1 MDEKK
6 QYGLWTAIAMII
18 GICVGS
24 GIFFKVG
31 NILAFTGGNIFLG
44 VLVFIIGA
52 LCIIF
57 GSLSLTNLAERT
69 TKNGGMVAYFEEF
82 FSEPVASAF
91 GWYQT
96 FLYFPTICVVVSW
109 AAGTYTTLLLNLPQT
124 LPYQMGIGFCYMVF
138 FYLLNIV
145 SSQFAGWFQIISTIT
160 KLIPLIGIGLIAIFW
175 TKDVPTV
182 PTTATLIE
190 PTDVGLGWLA
200 ALAPMAFSYDGWPIA
215 LSISHEVKG
224 GSHTMKKALCFGP
237 VIVLVVYLSYFLG
250 LTHILGPEYI
260 LSMGEGAV
268 MEIGE
273 MLFGHIGQKVI
284 LLFILVALFGVIN
297 GVTLG
302 HIRMPYAL
310 ATKNMLPNSQKIIND
325 YHHKKFV
332 STSAIIALLTGCG
345 WFIIHYIT
353 QAFQLMGL
361 GDIGEI
367 AIVFGYM
374 WYMALYFKVIQLYLD
389 KDIQETFTGLISPI
403 LAIVGGLII
412 LFGGFYENPIFEF
425 VSFGICFLFCLMGY
439 ITFKKNRQ
447 NLLNK

>member
-1 MDEKK
+1 
-6 QYGLWTAIAMII
+6 MII

-31 NILAFTGGNIFLG
+31 NILAFTGGNVFLG

-57 GSLSLTNLAERT
+57 GSLSLTNLAQRT

-82 FSEPVASAF
+82 FSESTASAF

-96 FLYFPTICVVVSW
+96 FLYFPTIGVVVSW
-109 AAGTYTTLLLNLPQT
+109 AAGTYTTMLLDLPQT
-124 LPYQMGIGFCYMVF
+124 MSYQMGIGFCYMLF
-138 FYLLNIV
+138 FYCLNIL
-145 SSQFAGWFQIISTIT
+145 SSQFAGWFQIVSTIT
-160 KLIPLIGIGLIAIFW
+160 KLIPLLGMGFIALFW
-175 TKDVPTV
+175 SKETPVVPPTV
-182 PTTATLIE
+182 PLVE
-190 PTDVGLGWLA
+190 KTDVGLGWLA

-224 GSHTMKKALCFGP
+224 GSQTMKKALCFGP
-237 VIVLVVYLSYFLG
+237 IIVLIVYLSYFLG

-268 MEIGE
+268 MEVGE

-310 ATKNMLPNSQKIIND
+310 ATKNMLPNSQKIVEN
-325 YHHKKFV
+325 YHQKKIG
-332 STSAIIALLTGCG
+332 SRSAIIALLTSCG
-345 WFIIHYIT
+345 WFIIHYLT
-353 QAFQLMGL
+353 QYFQLMGL

-374 WYMALYFKVIQLYLD
+374 WYIALYFKVIQLYLD
-389 KDIQETFTGLISPI
+389 KDIKETFTGLISPI
-403 LAIVGGLII
+403 LAILGGLII
-412 LFGGFYENPIFEF
+412 LFGGFYDNPVFEF
-425 VSFGICFLFCLMGY
+425 ISFGICFLFCLFGY
-439 ITFKKNRQ
+439 ITFRKNQ
-447 NLLNK
+447 SNNMIKQ